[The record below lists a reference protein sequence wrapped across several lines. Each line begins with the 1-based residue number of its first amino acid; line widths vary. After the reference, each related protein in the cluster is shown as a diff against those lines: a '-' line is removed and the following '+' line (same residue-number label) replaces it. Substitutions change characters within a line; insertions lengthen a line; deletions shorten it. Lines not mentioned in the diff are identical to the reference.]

1 MEEAM
6 PQNRPHIGGEEVKQ
20 DSGAIPLEGLPS
32 NKTLFATKLNN
43 EDSDVTPKKCKNL
56 KEVFSTFNPSQEVSI
71 TTRDGSEEMVELK
84 FNGVED
90 FSPKNVMAQS
100 ETLTRA
106 GNDKE
111 ILDDLAKQLNKN
123 SALKKLLADPAKK
136 KLFLELME
144 KNLELL
150 GGSLE

>member
-1 MEEAM
+1 M

-20 DSGAIPLEGLPS
+20 DSGAIPIDGLPS
-32 NKTLFATKLNN
+32 NKALFATKLNN

-71 TTRDGSEEMVELK
+71 TTRDGSEETVELK
-84 FNGVED
+84 FNSVDD
-90 FSPKNVMAQS
+90 FSPKSIMTQSAKLAQAS
-100 ETLTRA
+100 
-106 GNDKE
+106 NDKE
-111 ILDDLAKQLNKN
+111 VLDDLAKQLNKN
-123 SALKKLLADPAKK
+123 AALKKLLADPAKK
-136 KLFLELME
+136 KLFLELIE

>member
-1 MEEAM
+1 M
-6 PQNRPHIGGEEVKQ
+6 PKNRPHIGGEEVKQ
-20 DSGAIPLEGLPS
+20 DSGAIPIDGLPS
-32 NKTLFATKLNN
+32 NKTLYVTKLNN
-43 EDSDVTPKKCKNL
+43 EDSDVTPQKCKNL
-56 KEVFSTFNPSQEVSI
+56 KEVFANFNPGQEVSI
-71 TTRDGSEEMVELK
+71 TNRDGSEETVELK
-84 FNGVED
+84 FSSMED

-100 ETLTRA
+100 ETLTQA
-106 GNDKE
+106 SNDKE

-150 GGSLE
+150 GGSLD